1 MPISDTVRSAMR
13 YWLAD
18 APTPHTPLLGVL
30 DVDCETMDAG
40 LQINHTITEEVSFR
54 DCACI

>member
-1 MPISDTVRSAMR
+1 MR